1 VNISFLLLKDFR
13 NYRHLELRLEPGV
26 TLFFGRNAA
35 GKTNLLEACYYLSS
49 LTSVRAERDHD
60 LCRWGAQE
68 FSVGCRVDHVGASKT
83 IKIQVAVEP
92 SLRRKITV
100 EDVPVRKSDLIRV
113 LPAVYFS
120 PDDLY
125 MIKRSSAS
133 RRKFLDSLLGRLDP
147 EYARRLSRYQDALTR
162 RNNVLKKIRSDPSWR
177 KTLESL
183 DGILVES
190 GSVVIARRL
199 SAMDDLRKEVSETYA
214 FIAGRP
220 CDVTYSSS
228 IGVEALGDR
237 VEVAAISRQ
246 FHERLL
252 ASREEE
258 TARGITLSGP
268 HRDDIVLTL
277 DGKEVRY
284 FGSQGEQRSAALAL
298 KIAESKMLEAV
309 FGRKPLLLL
318 DDVLSELDKERRTKV
333 LSLCDLGH
341 QILITSTDPIEDLS
355 SRVSEFRV
363 QGGTV
368 EPYGGGVQP

>member
-1 VNISFLLLKDFR
+1 MNISFLLLKDFR

-26 TLFFGRNAA
+26 TLFFGRNAS

-49 LTSVRAERDHD
+49 LSSVRAERDHD

-68 FSVGCRVDHVGASKT
+68 FSVGCRVDHKETSKT
-83 IKIQVAVEP
+83 IKIRVVVEP
-92 SLRRKITV
+92 SLRRKVTV
-100 EDVPVRKSDLIRV
+100 EDVTVRKSDLIRV

-133 RRKFLDSLLGRLDP
+133 RRRFLDSLLGRIDP
-147 EYARRLSRYQDALTR
+147 EYGRRLSRYQDALTR
-162 RNNVLKKIRSDPSWR
+162 RNNVLKKIRTDPSWR

-190 GSVVIARRL
+190 GSMVIARRL
-199 SAMDDLRKEVSETYA
+199 RAMGDLRKEVSETYA
-214 FIAGRP
+214 FIAERP
-220 CDVTYSSS
+220 CDVAYSSS
-228 IGVEALGDR
+228 IGVGGGGDEPG
-237 VEVAAISRQ
+237 VESISRT

-258 TARGITLSGP
+258 MARGITLSGP

-277 DGKEVRY
+277 GGKEVRY

-309 FGRKPLLLL
+309 FGRKPVLLL
-318 DDVLSELDKERRTKV
+318 DDVLSELDEERRKKV
-333 LSLCDLGH
+333 LSLWDFGH
-341 QILITSTDPIEDLS
+341 QILITSTDPIEGLS
-355 SRVSEFRV
+355 PKLAEFRV

-368 EPYGGGVQP
+368 EPYRGGA

>member
-1 VNISFLLLKDFR
+1 MNISFLLLRDFR
-13 NYRHLELRLEPGV
+13 NYRHLELRLRPGV
-26 TLFFGRNAA
+26 TLFFGRNAS

-68 FSVGCRVDHVGASKT
+68 FTVGCRVEHNETAKT

-92 SLRRKITV
+92 SLRKKVTV

-125 MIKRSSAS
+125 MVKRASAL
-133 RRKFLDSLLGRLDP
+133 RRKFLDSLLGRIDP
-147 EYARRLSRYQDALTR
+147 EYARLLSKYQDALTR
-162 RNNVLKKIRSDPSWR
+162 RNSVLKKIHADSSWR

-183 DGILVES
+183 DRILVET
-190 GSVVIARRL
+190 GSRVIARRL
-199 SAMDDLRKEVSETYA
+199 AAMDDLRKETSETYD

-220 CDVTYSSS
+220 CDVTYYSS
-228 IGVEALGDR
+228 IGLIAGGSLTAVND
-237 VEVAAISRQ
+237 ISRT
-246 FHERLL
+246 FKDRLREL
-252 ASREEE
+252 REEE

-298 KIAESKMLEAV
+298 KIAEAKMLESV
-309 FGRKPLLLL
+309 FGRRPVLLL
-318 DDVLSELDKERRTKV
+318 DDVLSELDEGRRKKV

-341 QILITSTDPIEDLS
+341 QILITSTDPIRGVA
-355 SRVSEFRV
+355 SRVVEFRV

-368 EPYGGGVQP
+368 EPYEGVYSP